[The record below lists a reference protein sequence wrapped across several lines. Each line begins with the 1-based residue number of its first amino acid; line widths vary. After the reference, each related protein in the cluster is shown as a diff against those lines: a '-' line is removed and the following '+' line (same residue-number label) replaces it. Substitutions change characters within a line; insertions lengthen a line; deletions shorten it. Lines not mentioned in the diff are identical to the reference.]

1 MAIMISHMN
10 KVSDWT
16 SPFDFHNIH
25 MIPLSLEKDQ
35 IWVSQRFMFGKWQ
48 IWRSQCDTDPSW
60 QQLFESDQLEN
71 QFEGETTTPEGGS
84 IRRWINN
91 KAVIRNNWNSQVE
104 GEIRKLD
111 VKENEENQNFRRKG
125 SKGGKEHN
133 DKRRQKREASILKRE
148 RRPEEVW
155 PSPSTGWSE
164 PQLALPSSSRWDPI
178 ASSML
183 SGKSKMMCT

>member
-1 MAIMISHMN
+1 MAIMISHMNPLEEN

-35 IWVSQRFMFGKWQ
+35 IWVSSRFMFGKWQ
-48 IWRSQCDTDPSW
+48 IWRSQCDTDTSW

-111 VKENEENQNFRRKG
+111 VKENEEN
-125 SKGGKEHN
+125 
-133 DKRRQKREASILKRE
+133 
-148 RRPEEVW
+148 
-155 PSPSTGWSE
+155 
-164 PQLALPSSSRWDPI
+164 
-178 ASSML
+178 
-183 SGKSKMMCT
+183 